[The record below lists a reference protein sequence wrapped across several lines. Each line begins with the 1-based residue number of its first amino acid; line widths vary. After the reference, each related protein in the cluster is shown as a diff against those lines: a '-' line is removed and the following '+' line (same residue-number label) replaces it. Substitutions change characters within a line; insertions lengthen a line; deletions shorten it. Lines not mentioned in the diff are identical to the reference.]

1 MRSVIA
7 LSKIYSL
14 NDARVAQTMVKG
26 DLIVPTS
33 DRIMTRSRAKL
44 SEFSYDRI
52 DLVHDK
58 KLTDQDPDRYTII
71 PAPLKI
77 LKLLVDELL
86 SASGVQGAANLASA
100 AGLPD
105 PDEDDG
111 DDGWEDESGDV
122 LDLSLSST
130 KAELMGFY
138 ENSTRQRDD
147 ETGAYL
153 KEFFVSAARD
163 NISGFQEW
171 YGMMTDDEKGK
182 LQELAQ

>member
-1 MRSVIA
+1 
-7 LSKIYSL
+7 
-14 NDARVAQTMVKG
+14 
-26 DLIVPTS
+26 
-33 DRIMTRSRAKL
+33 MTRSRAKL

-52 DLVHDK
+52 DPVQDK

-86 SASGVQGAANLASA
+86 SASGVQGAANVA
-100 AGLPD
+100 AAAAAEFAD
-105 PDEDDG
+105 ADEDDG
-111 DDGWEDESGDV
+111 DEGWEDESGDV

-153 KEFFVSAARD
+153 KDFFVSAARD
-163 NISGFQEW
+163 NVAGFQEW
-171 YGMMTDDEKGK
+171 YNMMTDDEKGK